1 MKNGFYICQKHLNWP
16 IKKKISVSFLFCF
29 LHLFGLF
36 LLLLSLGGFLPVSFS
51 FLSAMFDIQIGLAGS
66 VFICTL

>member
-16 IKKKISVSFLFCF
+16 IKKKVSVSFLFCF

-36 LLLLSLGGFLPVSFS
+36 LLLLSLPVSFS